1 MMKLVQLIS
10 WLSLGLI
17 VVAPSLFYV
26 ESITLETSKLLMT
39 IATFFGSPLR
49 SAGWGDEPERSM
61 MFVGIIQ

>member
-39 IATFFGSPLR
+39 IATCVWFTSSLCWMGR
-49 SAGWGDEPERSM
+49 RT
-61 MFVGIIQ
+61 